1 LDKKPKI
8 EGLARKGAP
17 ARGRS
22 RWGREKRWRYII
34 EAIIV
39 LTIVAVP
46 AIVGYGYYDTRIKP
60 WHQPIVRVND
70 TVFDMGYF
78 VKMLRVYGLDS
89 TSDISSAISSAQSVA
104 TTIQDNELMKQG
116 LEKDFGVVISDEAI
130 QGKIRELVVSDNATD
145 EEFQQKYK
153 EVLDYYAKMGVTEKD
168 LKQMIVAP
176 ILIEE
181 ELRQRVGDQAYPADQ
196 EFEHVRV
203 QAMLVA
209 GADNAT
215 AVRDAWSTDGD
226 FDKLVVDYSPSKSYG
241 ETSSDNVTGE
251 WIPQGIE
258 SAAFG
263 EFAFAEESV
272 GTLSNPI
279 PESEGSENYWV
290 IKVLEKGSRLLSAGD
305 RDTLIG
311 AAFGKWL
318 EDAKSA
324 EANKMVNYLDSA
336 DGYSKIYWALDH
348 I

>member
-8 EGLARKGAP
+8 EGLARKGAS

-22 RWGREKRWRYII
+22 RWDREKRWLYIV

-39 LTIVAVP
+39 LTIVVVP

-78 VKMLRVYGLDS
+78 VKVLRMYGLTS
-89 TSDISSAISSAQSVA
+89 TSDPSSAQTYA
-104 TTIQDNELMKQG
+104 ITIQDNELMKQG

-130 QGKIRELVVSDNATD
+130 QAKVRGLVVSDNATD

-153 EVLDYYAKMGVTEKD
+153 EVLDYYAKMGVTERD

-181 ELRQRVGDQAYPADQ
+181 ELRQRIGDQDYPADQ

-226 FDKLVVDYSPSKSYG
+226 FDKLVADYSPSKYYPN
-241 ETSSDNVTGE
+241 TSSDNTTVE
-251 WIPQGIE
+251 WIPRGIE
-258 SAAFG
+258 SAAFDDY
-263 EFAFAEESV
+263 AFAEGSENVTVSDA
-272 GTLSNPI
+272 I
-279 PESEGSENYWV
+279 PESEGSENYWL
-290 IKVLEKGSRLLSAGD
+290 IKVLEKGSRLLSEGN
-305 RDTLIG
+305 RNTLISN
-311 AAFGKWL
+311 AFDKWL

-324 EANKMVNYLDSA
+324 EAEEIVSYLD
-336 DGYSKIYWALDH
+336 DSKIYWALDH

>member
-22 RWGREKRWRYII
+22 RWGREKRWLYII

-78 VKMLRVYGLDS
+78 VKMLRLYGL
-89 TSDISSAISSAQSVA
+89 TSSSDASSVQSVA
-104 TTIQDNELMKQG
+104 TAIQNDELMKQG
-116 LEKDFGVVISDEAI
+116 LKKDFDV
-130 QGKIRELVVSDNATD
+130 VVSDNDIEGKLQELLTSYSMTADQLKTNLATVKISVED
-145 EEFQQKYK
+145 F
-153 EVLDYYAKMGVTEKD
+153 
-168 LKQMIVAP
+168 KQMYIAP
-176 ILIEE
+176 SLVQSDLQQQI
-181 ELRQRVGDQAYPADQ
+181 GDQDYPADQ
-196 EFEHVRV
+196 EFEYVRV

-215 AVRDAWSTDGD
+215 AVRDRWLAGED
-226 FDKLVVDYSPSKSYG
+226 FNTLVTDYSPSKYYPS
-241 ETSSDNVTGE
+241 TSSDNTTVE
-251 WIPQGIE
+251 WIPRGIE
-258 SAAFG
+258 SAAFDDY
-263 EFAFAEESV
+263 AFADGSENSTV
-272 GTLSNPI
+272 SDAI
-279 PESEGSENYWV
+279 PESAGSGNYWL
-290 IKVLEKGSRLLSAGD
+290 IKVLEKGSRLLSDGD
-305 RDTLIG
+305 RSTLISN
-311 AAFGKWL
+311 AFDKWL
-318 EDAKSA
+318 QDAQSA
-324 EANKMVNYLDSA
+324 EADKMVNYLDNA